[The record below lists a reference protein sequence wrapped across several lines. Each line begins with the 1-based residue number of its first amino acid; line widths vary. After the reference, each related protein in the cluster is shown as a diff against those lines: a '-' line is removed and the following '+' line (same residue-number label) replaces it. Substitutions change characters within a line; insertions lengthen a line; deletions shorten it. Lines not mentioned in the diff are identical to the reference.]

1 MSQSIKLDPNRL
13 NRVHVD
19 NVRVIDGKYYVM
31 LSDGDR
37 VLWDQWINLTQ
48 KERWGY

>member
-1 MSQSIKLDPNRL
+1 MELERDLNRE

-19 NVRVIDGKYYVM
+19 NVRCIDGKYYVI
-31 LSDGDR
+31 LSDKDR
-37 VLWDQWINLTQ
+37 VLWEQWINLSK